1 MSDFASL
8 KSTLKR
14 GALVAAANWPVI
26 AIQFLAE
33 AVFKVLLGVPIVGG
47 ILLVAALLGRSLQ
60 EMLGGSAREMV
71 ATIIDALADHPV
83 ALGSFLLA
91 LGVVV
96 LGGSVFTFLVKGG
109 TVSVLVRGS
118 DVAGAVERPPLRMG
132 ALRRASAFSVDQFTE
147 GCARLFRRYLRL
159 GLLLLAAYAA
169 SVGAYLA
176 SLALAYRLAESG
188 QLIVRWSVVVALA
201 STVLVAWIALVN
213 LLYLL
218 TQMVTA
224 AEDCSVR
231 SAMGRVAAF
240 VGRKRR
246 QVALV
251 FGVLLVLVTLATIAS
266 MLATAGLGLVSF
278 VPLVGLAVLPL
289 QAAAWLVRGLMF
301 QYLGLTALGAYVSLY
316 RPADT
321 ASAGDAH
328 PTWVRTAS

>member
-8 KSTLKR
+8 KTTLKR

-47 ILLVAALLGRSLQ
+47 TLLVAALLGQSLQ
-60 EMLGGSAREMV
+60 ELLEGSAREMV
-71 ATIIDALADHPV
+71 ATIISALAGHPL

-96 LGGSVFTFLVKGG
+96 LGGSAFTFLVKGG

-118 DVAGAVERPPLRMG
+118 DLAGSVERPPLRLA
-132 ALRRASAFSVDQFTE
+132 ALRRASAFSVTEFTD
-147 GCARLFRRYLRL
+147 GCARFFRRYLRL
-159 GLLLLAAYAA
+159 GLLLLAIYAI
-169 SVGAYLA
+169 SVGTFLA
-176 SLALAYRLAESG
+176 GLAVAYRLAEEG
-188 QLIVRWSVVVALA
+188 RLAVRWSVVVALA
-201 STVLVAWIALVN
+201 STILVAWISIVN
-213 LLYLL
+213 LVYLL
-218 TQMVTA
+218 TQMVVA

-231 SAMGRVAAF
+231 AATLRVAAF
-240 VGRKRR
+240 VSRKLR
-246 QVALV
+246 QVVGV
-251 FGVLLVLVTLATIAS
+251 FGVLLVLVTLATMAS

-289 QAAAWLVRGLMF
+289 QAAAWLVRGLVF
-301 QYLGLTALGAYVSLY
+301 QYLGLTALGAYLTLY

-328 PTWVRTAS
+328 QAWVRTAS

>member
-1 MSDFASL
+1 
-8 KSTLKR
+8 
-14 GALVAAANWPVI
+14 
-26 AIQFLAE
+26 
-33 AVFKVLLGVPIVGG
+33 
-47 ILLVAALLGRSLQ
+47 
-60 EMLGGSAREMV
+60 MV

-96 LGGSVFTFLVKGG
+96 LGGSAFTFLVKGG

-118 DVAGAVERPPLRMG
+118 DAAGAVERPPLRMG

-176 SLALAYRLAESG
+176 GLALAYRLAEAG
-188 QLIVRWSVVVALA
+188 QLMVRWSVVVALA
-201 STVLVAWIALVN
+201 STVLVAWITLVN
-213 LLYLL
+213 LCYLL

-231 SAMGRVAAF
+231 SAIGT
-240 VGRKRR
+240 RR
-246 QVALV
+246 RLRR
-251 FGVLLVLVTLATIAS
+251 S
-266 MLATAGLGLVSF
+266 
-278 VPLVGLAVLPL
+278 
-289 QAAAWLVRGLMF
+289 QAAASGPRVRCAARARHACHDGLDAGNGRAGPRV
-301 QYLGLTALGAYVSLY
+301 LRAPRRTGGAAAPGRCMAGPRARVPVPRADGARRLRVLY

-321 ASAGDAH
+321 TNAGDAH
-328 PTWVRTAS
+328 RTWVRTAS